1 MNAILIIG
9 GSVLLGILLALP
21 IMYASRK
28 QLEQLQR
35 YWNVEIGM
43 PEEEMLDIMGEGYN
57 RSFLKNNR
65 VKYEWRINATSVG
78 SSYKGTSFR
87 SYSGVKKVTI
97 YTKNGFV
104 EEVKPY
110 NVYVKRHHPIKGS
123 AFSHFRLVLKF

>member
-1 MNAILIIG
+1 MNAIFYVTLIIC

-21 IMYASRK
+21 IRK

-65 VKYEWRINATSVG
+65 VKYECALTPQVLALHIKVQVL
-78 SSYKGTSFR
+78 
-87 SYSGVKKVTI
+87 GVI
-97 YTKNGFV
+97 
-104 EEVKPY
+104 
-110 NVYVKRHHPIKGS
+110 
-123 AFSHFRLVLKF
+123 LV

>member
-1 MNAILIIG
+1 MNAIFYVTLIIC

-21 IMYASRK
+21 IRK

-97 YTKNGFV
+97 YTS
-104 EEVKPY
+104 
-110 NVYVKRHHPIKGS
+110 IKILRFQKLS
-123 AFSHFRLVLKF
+123 NSQTKQSLKSHKYSRNI

>member
-1 MNAILIIG
+1 MNAIFYVTLIIC

-21 IMYASRK
+21 IRK

-65 VKYEWRINATSVG
+65 VKYEWRTPQVLALHIKVQVL
-78 SSYKGTSFR
+78 
-87 SYSGVKKVTI
+87 GVI
-97 YTKNGFV
+97 
-104 EEVKPY
+104 
-110 NVYVKRHHPIKGS
+110 
-123 AFSHFRLVLKF
+123 LV

>member
-1 MNAILIIG
+1 MDTIFYVILIICG
-9 GSVLLGILLALP
+9 VLLGVLLALP

-28 QLEQLQR
+28 QSQQLQR

-43 PEEEMLDIMGEGYN
+43 SEEEMLDIMGEGYN

-65 VKYEWRINATSVG
+65 EKYEWRINATSVG

-110 NVYVKRHHPIKGS
+110 NV
-123 AFSHFRLVLKF
+123 

>member
-1 MNAILIIG
+1 MNAIFYVTLIIC

-21 IMYASRK
+21 IRK

-35 YWNVEIGM
+35 Y
-43 PEEEMLDIMGEGYN
+43 EEEMLDIMGEGYN

-110 NVYVKRHHPIKGS
+110 NV
-123 AFSHFRLVLKF
+123 

>member
-1 MNAILIIG
+1 MDVILYGTLIIG
-9 GSVLLGILLALP
+9 GGILLGVLIALP
-21 IMYASRK
+21 IINASKK

-35 YWNVEIGM
+35 YWDVEIGM
-43 PEEEMLDIMGEGYN
+43 SEEEMLGIMGEGYN
-57 RSFLKNNR
+57 RSFLKNNC

-78 SSYKGTSFR
+78 TSYKGTNFR

-110 NVYVKRHHPIKGS
+110 NV
-123 AFSHFRLVLKF
+123 